1 MCCWNRS
8 GLMRAPCLVL
18 GLGLLLLA
26 AGCGGGETQALPLDQ
41 ELARSSVQKAME
53 AWQAGKK
60 PADLRPEITIGDPA
74 WESGRPLK
82 SFAILRDEETS
93 DGSNLHIRVQRTFGD
108 AGDKSESKVIYIVG
122 TSPVITIFPR

>member
-1 MCCWNRS
+1 MLSFRKT
-8 GLMRAPCLVL
+8 L
-18 GLGLLLLA
+18 GSLTGPFLALGLLLLV
-26 AGCGGGETQALPLDQ
+26 AGCGGGETQALPLDE
-41 ELARSSVQKAME
+41 ELARSSVQKALE

-74 WESGRPLK
+74 WEAGRALK
-82 SFAILRDEETS
+82 SFAILREEETS

-108 AGDKSESKVIYIVG
+108 AGSSSESKVIYIVG